1 MKESEDETMSVAEIL
16 ISLAD
21 RNTDNTNHNVS
32 PISYTIDGQHENCQ
46 SPASG
51 PTNPTN
57 ENSCEPPTKANSTEV
72 LVVVNRLSIN

>member
-1 MKESEDETMSVAEIL
+1 MKESEDESMSVAEIL

-32 PISYTIDGQHENCQ
+32 PISNTIDGQHENCW

-51 PTNPTN
+51 PINPTN
-57 ENSCEPPTKANSTEV
+57 ENSSESSTKVNSTEV

>member
-1 MKESEDETMSVAEIL
+1 MKESEDESMSVAEIL
-16 ISLAD
+16 TSLAD
-21 RNTDNTNHNVS
+21 WEQNTNHNVS
-32 PISYTIDGQHENCQ
+32 PISNTIDGQHENCR

-57 ENSCEPPTKANSTEV
+57 ENSCEPRTKVNSTEV